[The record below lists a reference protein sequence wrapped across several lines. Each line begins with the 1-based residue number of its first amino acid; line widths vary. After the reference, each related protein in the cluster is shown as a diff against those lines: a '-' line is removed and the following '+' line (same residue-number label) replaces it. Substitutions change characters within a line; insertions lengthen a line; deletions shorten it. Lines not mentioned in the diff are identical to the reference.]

1 MTREAPVLELRRV
14 SRFFGGVRA
23 LIDVDL
29 TVHA

>member
-1 MTREAPVLELRRV
+1 MTRETPVLELRRV

-29 TVHA
+29 TG